1 MIDQRRGLV
10 KALIVKEIRQVD
22 QMLFDKVQLLGIV
35 LHDDK
40 LNEKRLEWLM
50 YWLFHGRERFGTKN
64 FDMKM
69 KFNFKLKVNFQT
81 YFELMMLTSCIC
93 DKWIVLQTDMSTHEV
108 HVTALA
114 GGCHTRDLEPKCDN
128 AMP

>member
-1 MIDQRRGLV
+1 MKLHARSEGFASLQLGRA
-10 KALIVKEIRQVD
+10 KSH
-22 QMLFDKVQLLGIV
+22 QMRPGA
-35 LHDDK
+35 
-40 LNEKRLEWLM
+40 
-50 YWLFHGRERFGTKN
+50 TKN